1 MVLMGRLEAKT
12 KMCAAAQNEETR
24 YDNCHNKLYF
34 PIHNS
39 DAQFSS

>member
-1 MVLMGRLEAKT
+1 MVLMEKSEAEAE
-12 KMCAAAQNEETR
+12 MCAAAQNEETR